1 MTQNKI
7 VQSKEVE
14 VPNLDG
20 SPKPKV
26 DSTDPSV
33 MKKSFSDEAPDKP
46 EFKRP
51 IACEIFYSVFPTN
64 PEANFAIDN
73 ANLEYRTHETLDDA
87 PYQWDAYSW
96 NLDDT
101 HAHACTIL
109 VGLLPKNVITPWLL
123 TWQERTAASGQ

>member
-1 MTQNKI
+1 MIFSYTISTPANTPASAPLKTTMKLTGGI
-7 VQSKEVE
+7 VHKFQLI
-14 VPNLDG
+14 VPPGPQGLLHISIRN
-20 SPKPKV
+20 
-26 DSTDPSV
+26 
-33 MKKSFSDEAPDKP
+33 A
-46 EFKRP
+46 
-51 IACEIFYSVFPTN
+51 IHQVFPTN